1 MTSKLTR
8 ERLQEI
14 AEDGFLKHGESKELA
29 RMALAAMDNEP
40 VEPIWRATKY
50 PVSRPVPG
58 AKLIVWDETGKF
70 VGYGS
75 AVDTSESGVAIQMCD
90 GRRFDSNHELRWQY
104 ALQPVPVVDNEPV
117 GWTDEEELRDV
128 NVAGIGYLFGIDR
141 EANKFADPRRQIM
154 LYRHAQPALVPDK
167 MIYQDGVLFVLNNDM
182 SSIERGTV
190 AMRAW
195 NACRAAMLQGAENAE
210 PRCGIQTTP
219 ALDSFKKN
227 ADVRCG
233 NSPANDTNV
242 VKRLAIT
249 LPDTSSKAFWSGTG
263 KTETFHPVTYR
274 RWVKEAIERYCAIA
288 RIDVEVK

>member
-1 MTSKLTR
+1 MTKSTITR
-8 ERLQEI
+8 ERLEEI
-14 AEDGFLKHGESKELA
+14 RDCCWMDDLGLSMFELSELA
-29 RMALAAMDNEP
+29 RMALAALDSEP

-50 PVSRPVPG
+50 PVSRPVPD

-154 LYRHAQPALVPDK
+154 LYRHAQQPVVAGDGRAEFEAWMLKRWGRERRDDDFAMGK
-167 MIYQDGVLFVLNNDM
+167 FIYGEDYADSYTRCVWK
-182 SSIERGTV
+182 
-190 AMRAW
+190 AW
-195 NACRAAMLQGAENAE
+195 SASRAAMLAAAPQ
-210 PRCGIQTTP
+210 
-219 ALDSFKKN
+219 
-227 ADVRCG
+227 
-233 NSPANDTNV
+233 
-242 VKRLAIT
+242 
-249 LPDTSSKAFWSGTG
+249 
-263 KTETFHPVTYR
+263 
-274 RWVKEAIERYCAIA
+274 EA
-288 RIDVEVK
+288 K